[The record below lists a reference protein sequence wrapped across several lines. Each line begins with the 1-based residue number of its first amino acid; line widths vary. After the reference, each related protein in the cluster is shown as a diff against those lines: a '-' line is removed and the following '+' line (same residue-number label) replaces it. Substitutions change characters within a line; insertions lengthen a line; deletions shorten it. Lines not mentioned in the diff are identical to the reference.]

1 MTTPVDDH
9 DEPDASTGRV
19 STQTIAPPVAPE
31 YPTGAEAKLTNPLA
45 VAGLVLGI
53 LPLPLFGAIVSAL
66 GIRRAR
72 DVKIGLRMS
81 IVGLALSL
89 VWAAGGVVVA
99 VVTPHV
105 LKAQNRGCRM
115 LAQFD
120 SDYPATRLD
129 ADKAAGAPY
138 VADLRV
144 YLTTLNRIAQVTHR
158 AEVRAAA
165 QTEASDMDI
174 ILQYLSQ
181 NAQPDAATLTKAQTD
196 NDVLHRACGSF

>member
-1 MTTPVDDH
+1 LTTPLDDH
-9 DEPDASTGRV
+9 DEPDTSTGRV

-31 YPTGAEAKLTNPLA
+31 YPTGTEAKQTNPLA

-72 DVKIGLRMS
+72 ELKIGLRMS
-81 IVGLALSL
+81 IVGLVLSL
-89 VWAAGGVVVA
+89 VWALGGVVVA
-99 VVTPHV
+99 VVTPHF
-105 LKAQNRGCRM
+105 LKANNAGCRM

-120 SDYPATRLD
+120 RDYPTARLD
-129 ADKAAGAPY
+129 ADRAAGGPY
-138 VADLRV
+138 LADLRV
-144 YLTTLNRIAQVTHR
+144 YLTTLTKIAQVTHR
-158 AEVRAAA
+158 TEVRLAA
-165 QTEASDMDI
+165 QTEAGDMDI
-174 ILQYLSQ
+174 ILQYLNQ